1 MSTSLLIITNQTFFG
16 DWPRKGFAGSPAVSG
31 LRNRQIFEEGATG
44 RGEFSIF
51 KIPCRLKEFLGKF
64 F

>member
-1 MSTSLLIITNQTFFG
+1 MLTSLLIITNQTFLSHR
-16 DWPRKGFAGSPAVSG
+16 PRKGFAGSPAVFG

-51 KIPCRLKEFLGKF
+51 KIPCRLKEFLGEF